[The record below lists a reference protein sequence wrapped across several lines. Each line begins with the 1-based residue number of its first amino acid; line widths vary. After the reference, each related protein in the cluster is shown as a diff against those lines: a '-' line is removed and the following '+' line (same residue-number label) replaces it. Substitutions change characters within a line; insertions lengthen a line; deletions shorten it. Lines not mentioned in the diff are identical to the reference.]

1 MLKILLTTLFLTSLG
16 TAFAQGK
23 ITYINNRTQLL
34 AEMKSVEGFEVGEKV
49 IILSED
55 DQSLLGFGTVHD
67 IQRETSPI
75 TMKIDIL
82 EIVDN
87 SLINVGDII
96 ETASIET
103 FKDHEIPGFNSLTL
117 SNSRKIPSRYKE
129 LVYLGVF
136 TSEGHTLEKSET
148 LISPFQI
155 QYGIT
160 DKFGAKIVNA
170 LWLDG
175 YVNAGLKYQVL
186 HNKYAKLTLNS
197 FGAYKIER
205 QDWIGQFGGVLT
217 LPQNA
222 KFQNH
227 FAATFT
233 FDPQFSQANATK
245 DLGLFQ
251 DSDIRNI
258 TEYILDNWNR
268 ILYGPVYNVELQAFG
283 GTVSYMWIW
292 DHFHMSLGLATKD
305 FANFTIGGTKGYY
318 YVYDFFWRF

>member
-1 MLKILLTTLFLTSLG
+1 M
-16 TAFAQGK
+16 
-23 ITYINNRTQLL
+23 TYIILILTLVFSFPVFSQGVITRINNTKQVLV
-34 AEMKSVEGFEVGEKV
+34 EMKSLEGFLPDAKV
-49 IILSED
+49 IILSEEN
-55 DQSLLGFGTVHD
+55 QTLLAFGKVHD
-67 IQRETSPI
+67 IHLETTPALV
-75 TMKIDIL
+75 KVDII

-87 SLINVGDII
+87 SLVSVGDQVDL
-96 ETASIET
+96 ASIET
-103 FKDHEIPGFNSLTL
+103 FKDHDIPGFNSLTL
-117 SNSRKIPSRYKE
+117 SSSRKIPSRYKE

-136 TSEGHTLEKSET
+136 TSEGHNLEKSET

-175 YVNAGLKYQVL
+175 YLNGGLKYQVV

-197 FGAYKIER
+197 FGAYKVER

-233 FDPQFSQANATK
+233 FDPQFKQANATSN
-245 DLGLFQ
+245 LGLFQ

-268 ILYGPVYNVELQAFG
+268 VLYGPVYNVELQAFG

-292 DHFHMSLGLATKD
+292 DHFHMSLGIATKD
-305 FANFTIGGTKGYY
+305 FTNLTIGGTEGYY